1 MEYRD
6 EEYKH
11 GHFAIQGHNP
21 GMKIEAKKVIF
32 QEPGASR
39 LLILQNQMNEHMD
52 KKELAQYKIEAENHL
67 VNELLPFWTSRMM
80 DLKNGGYLTHF
91 DEKGND
97 TGEDEKSLI
106 AQTRCLYT
114 LSSAHRA
121 GYGNGKLA
129 DMARHGVD
137 FLLEK
142 MWDKEHGGF
151 FWMLDRKG
159 NVKIDQKIIYGH
171 SFAIYSLS
179 EYTLATGDRRGV
191 EYAGKGF

>member
-1 MEYRD
+1 MNKKEIIDYRD
-6 EEYKH
+6 
-11 GHFAIQGHNP
+11 
-21 GMKIEAKKVIF
+21 
-32 QEPGASR
+32 
-39 LLILQNQMNEHMD
+39 
-52 KKELAQYKIEAENHL
+52 EAENHL
-67 VNELLPFWTSRMM
+67 VNKLLPFWTSRMI
-80 DLKNGGYLTHF
+80 DDKNGGYLTHF

-121 GYGNGKLA
+121 GYGNGELA
-129 DMARHGVD
+129 KMASHGVD

-142 MWDKEHGGF
+142 MWDNEHGGF

-159 NVKIDQKIIYGH
+159 NIKIDQKIIYGH

-179 EYTLATGDRRGV
+179 EYTLATGDKRGIG
-191 EYAGKGF
+191 YAEKVFDLLQKYCVDSRFGGYWEMFQRDWTLCGPDSQ